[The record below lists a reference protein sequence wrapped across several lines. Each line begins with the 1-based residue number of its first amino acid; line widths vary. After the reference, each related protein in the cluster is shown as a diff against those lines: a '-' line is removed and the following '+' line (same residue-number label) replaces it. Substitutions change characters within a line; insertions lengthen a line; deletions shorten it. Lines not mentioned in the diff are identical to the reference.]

1 MASTSH
7 RALRLLSLLGSRGT
21 WQLRDLAARLTVSER
36 TVRRDLDT
44 LRELGY
50 PVLTVRGPD
59 GGYRLGTGHTLPP
72 LLLDHDQALAIAIAL
87 QTAPSSVF
95 GLQDDTARALATL
108 RQAIPDTLRATMES
122 LRLTR
127 LHNYWEFPAPPIDPT
142 ALTAVGTAVRLR
154 HILITEVLRPDGTR
168 PSPGEPDFAAAHRLE
183 PHHLVV
189 WAGRWYLIAYDLA
202 DHHWR
207 VHRVDRLHPR
217 PTTHGF
223 APREL
228 PGGDLAHFV
237 MSSHDR
243 GDTLAAW
250 QCIGSAR
257 LNLSAHI
264 VARWAPGG
272 SVVEHLD
279 TDHCRLT
286 LGAWSWAGIAGILA
300 TFDTDLTDLHP
311 PELLHA
317 CQRLAHRYAGI
328 QTAELTI
335 GQPIAER
342 SPAHVIDAD
351 RRRVSLTRR
360 KTASPSAPS
369 PTTGADSL
377 AETNVSNAC
386 PYPDVYGGN
395 E

>member
-1 MASTSH
+1 MWGPVE
-7 RALRLLSLLGSRGT
+7 RKLALESAGGRNTLLWRS
-21 WQLRDLAARLTVSER
+21 ARWI
-36 TVRRDLDT
+36 
-44 LRELGY
+44 
-50 PVLTVRGPD
+50 
-59 GGYRLGTGHTLPP
+59 GGY
-72 LLLDHDQALAIAIAL
+72 
-87 QTAPSSVF
+87 
-95 GLQDDTARALATL
+95 
-108 RQAIPDTLRATMES
+108 
-122 LRLTR
+122 
-127 LHNYWEFPAPPIDPT
+127 PT

-168 PSPGEPDFAAAHRLE
+168 PAPGEPDFAAAHRIE

-189 WAGRWYLIAYDLA
+189 WAGRWYLIAYDLE

-217 PTTHGF
+217 PTTRGF

-243 GDTLAAW
+243 GDTPAAW
-250 QCIGSAR
+250 QCTGSAR
-257 LNLSAHI
+257 LNLPAHI

-279 TDHCRLT
+279 ADHCRLT

-317 CQRLAHRYAGI
+317 CHHIAHR
-328 QTAELTI
+328 
-335 GQPIAER
+335 
-342 SPAHVIDAD
+342 S
-351 RRRVSLTRR
+351 
-360 KTASPSAPS
+360 
-369 PTTGADSL
+369 ADSR
-377 AETNVSNAC
+377 
-386 PYPDVYGGN
+386 
-395 E
+395 

>member
-7 RALRLLSLLGSRGT
+7 RALRLLSLLGSRRT
-21 WQLRDLAARLTVSER
+21 WQLRDLATRLTVSER

-50 PVLTVRGPD
+50 PVQTVRGPN

-95 GLQDDTARALATL
+95 GLHDDTARALTTL
-108 RQAIPDTLRATMES
+108 QQAIPDTLRAAMES

-127 LHNYWEFPAPPIDPT
+127 LQNYWEFPAPPIDT
-142 ALTAVGTAVRLR
+142 GALTIVGTAVRLR
-154 HILITEVLRPDGTR
+154 HLLVAEYLRADGTR
-168 PSPGEPDFAAAHRLE
+168 PAPDDPDFAAAHRIE

-189 WAGRWYLIAYDLA
+189 WAGRWYLIAYDPA
-202 DHHWR
+202 DHEWR
-207 VHRVDRLHPR
+207 VHRVDRLHAR
-217 PTTHGF
+217 PTTQLF
-223 APREL
+223 TPREL

-243 GDTLAAW
+243 GDTPATW
-250 QCIGSAR
+250 PCTGSAR
-257 LNLSAHI
+257 LTLPAHI

-279 TDHCRLT
+279 DHHCRLT
-286 LGAWSWAGIAGILA
+286 LGAWSWPGIAGILA

-317 CQRLAHRYAGI
+317 CHRLAHRYASI
-328 QTAELTI
+328 QTSDRAGL
-335 GQPIAER
+335 PLDDRPR
-342 SPAHVIDAD
+342 SD
-351 RRRVSLTRR
+351 R
-360 KTASPSAPS
+360 
-369 PTTGADSL
+369 
-377 AETNVSNAC
+377 
-386 PYPDVYGGN
+386 
-395 E
+395 

>member
-1 MASTSH
+1 MATTSR
-7 RALRLLSLLGSRGT
+7 RALRLLSLLGSRRQ
-21 WQLRDLAARLTVSER
+21 WPLRDLAARLAVSER

-50 PVLTVRGPD
+50 PVATVRGPD
-59 GGYRLGTGHTLPP
+59 GGYRLGTGHILPP
-72 LLLDHDQALAIAIAL
+72 LLFDDDQALAIAIAL
-87 QTAPSSVF
+87 QTAPSTVF

-108 RQAIPDTLRATMES
+108 QQAMPETLRAAMES

-127 LHNYWEFPAPPIDPT
+127 LQNYWEFPAPPIDPA
-142 ALTAVGTAVRLR
+142 ALSTVGTAARLR
-154 HILITEVLRPDGTR
+154 HVLVTELLRPDGTR
-168 PSPGEPDFAAAHRLE
+168 PAPEDQDFAAARRLE

-189 WAGRWYLIAYDLA
+189 WAGRWYLIAYDLD
-202 DHHWR
+202 DHQWR

-223 APREL
+223 DRRDL

-243 GDTLAAW
+243 GDTPAAW
-250 QCIGSAR
+250 QCTGSAR
-257 LNLSAHI
+257 LNLPAHI

-279 TDHCRLT
+279 ADHCRLI

-311 PELLHA
+311 PELLEA
-317 CQRLAHRYAGI
+317 C
-328 QTAELTI
+328 
-335 GQPIAER
+335 
-342 SPAHVIDAD
+342 
-351 RRRVSLTRR
+351 RRVARR
-360 KTASPSAPS
+360 HAAIP
-369 PTTGADSL
+369 
-377 AETNVSNAC
+377 ET
-386 PYPDVYGGN
+386 
-395 E
+395 